1 MNRPEKLILGLAF
14 LAALAKVLCAATTS
28 GTLDVVCFREFGRII
43 SDEGLIAL
51 YRKIPVFNHTPLTGT
66 AVSLLYDATGGRE
79 LPFRLLL
86 RVPAIAADLLAVIA
100 LLCLRRK
107 TGRPA
112 WWALGLFA
120 ASPVAFM
127 VSGYHGNIDSL
138 VVLGLLLTTLT
149 CFSPT
154 GAALC
159 GLCWGLTCQV
169 KIIPL
174 LVAPVFFFHWWHRG
188 QAGRFLLVGALTA
201 FAGWAWPLLAIPEVF
216 AQRVLG
222 YNSMW
227 GTWGVSALLRL
238 SGAEGLDTLRMAP
251 ADAGVSAVLKL
262 VVMAAV
268 GVLAWRR
275 RAGGPLA
282 LFATLSLAW
291 LVFFVFAPG
300 FCVNYLVWLAPFVL
314 VHCERAYAAIT
325 AASSVALFAFYTTVC
340 GSLPWDKAYEAV
352 KTAPLWIPW
361 LLLPWATM
369 AVCLAVRLR
378 STRLCWRRFTG
389 GVPVVR
395 SAAQPCPK
403 GAGPRCEP
411 GETIPGRLRVRLP
424 RGCPF

>member
-1 MNRPEKLILGLAF
+1 MACAL
-14 LAALAKVLCAATTS
+14 LAAAAKVFCAATTS

-51 YRKIPVFNHTPLTGT
+51 YRKIPIFNHTPLVGT
-66 AVSLLYDATGGRE
+66 FASVLFDATGGGDE
-79 LPFRLLL
+79 PFRLLL
-86 RVPAIAADLLAVIA
+86 RLPAILADLLAVVA
-100 LLCLRRK
+100 LLWLRRQ

-127 VSGYHGNIDSL
+127 ISGYHGNIDSL

-149 CFSPT
+149 CFSPN

-188 QAGRFLLVGALTA
+188 QAGRFLAVGAVTML
-201 FAGWAWPLLAIPEVF
+201 AGWAWPLLTIPDVF

-227 GTWGVSALLRL
+227 GTWGVSALIRM
-238 SGAEGLDTLRMAP
+238 SGAEGLDALRMAP
-251 ADAGVSAVLKL
+251 ADAGVSAALKC

-268 GVLAWRR
+268 CALAWRR
-275 RAGGPLA
+275 RAGEPLT
-282 LFATLSLAW
+282 LFTTLSLTW
-291 LVFFVFAPG
+291 LLFFVFAPG

-314 VHCERAYAAIT
+314 LHCERSYAAVT
-325 AASSVALFAFYTTVC
+325 AASAVALFAFYTTVC

-361 LLLPWATM
+361 LLLPWVTM
-369 AVCLAVRLR
+369 VGCL
-378 STRLCWRRFTG
+378 
-389 GVPVVR
+389 VVER
-395 SAAQPCPK
+395 AWLPACS
-403 GAGPRCEP
+403 
-411 GETIPGRLRVRLP
+411 LRLP
-424 RGCPF
+424 VSKPG